1 MHGLDSLP
9 PKVRLLDGVVCV
21 LLCVHKLSQ
30 NHICTTARATDCVE
44 QVQNIFC
51 FSSFFGCVVK
61 KFDQSVFLEAII
73 KAKTFAQKRL
83 RGDAGCLSCS

>member
-1 MHGLDSLP
+1 MCT
-9 PKVRLLDGVVCV
+9 LDGPSV
-21 LLCVHKLSQ
+21 LIAGGLVLGASRPRLH
-30 NHICTTARATDCVE
+30 NVPRHAWAWRP